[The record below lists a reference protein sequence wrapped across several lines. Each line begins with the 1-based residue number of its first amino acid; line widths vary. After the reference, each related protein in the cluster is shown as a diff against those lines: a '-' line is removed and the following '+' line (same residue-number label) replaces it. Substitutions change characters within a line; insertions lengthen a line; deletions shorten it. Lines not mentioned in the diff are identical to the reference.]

1 MMWWL
6 KSGQV
11 SEHQELSRRLGRD
24 GTISRW
30 LQKYRR
36 GGLAKLLEVKTS
48 SGRPT
53 EIRGEVLEKL
63 QARLNQLEGFNSY
76 GEIVQ
81 WLEQECGVSVDYKT
95 VHQTVRYRLGAK
107 LKVPR
112 SHSIKQDE
120 QALATFKKTFHLL

>member
-63 QARLNQLEGFNSY
+63 QARLNQLGGLQQLRGNRAMARA
-76 GEIVQ
+76 GM
-81 WLEQECGVSVDYKT
+81 WGVGGLQDRASNRALPTWSKTKSASVAQ
-95 VHQTVRYRLGAK
+95 HQTG
-107 LKVPR
+107 
-112 SHSIKQDE
+112 
-120 QALATFKKTFHLL
+120 